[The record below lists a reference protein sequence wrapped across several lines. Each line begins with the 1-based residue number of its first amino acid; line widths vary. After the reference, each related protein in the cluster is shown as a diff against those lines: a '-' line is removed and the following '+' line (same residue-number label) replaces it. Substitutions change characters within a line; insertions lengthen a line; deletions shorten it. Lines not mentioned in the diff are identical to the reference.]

1 MSWLNGE
8 LILNGMSKKDLA
20 YAHDYIRSSVRNNGD
35 TREFSNLGDEQ
46 RPIKKMSERI
56 FDCYEDAD
64 SYLDTFNWERKYN
77 PIVAFRDVDLKNI
90 KKTKKIENL
99 ELRKEKENEKLLEY
113 YRKTDV
119 KNFKAKLITCPKC
132 ESKIN
137 KDYINNCICPLCKTD
152 LRSETTKKTIERYES
167 NIEKLEEEIKK
178 ENKKLIKKV
187 KDKAPIKYLLLFEE
201 YCG

>member
-1 MSWLNGE
+1 MFRQRCRQHCDTEQLAE
-8 LILNGMSKKDLA
+8 LTHRHTSEQHHHEDYDAKQKRRREILE
-20 YAHDYIRSSVRNNGD
+20 HDERND
-35 TREFSNLGDEQ
+35 
-46 RPIKKMSERI
+46 
-56 FDCYEDAD
+56 EDAD

-99 ELRKEKENEKLLEY
+99 ELRKENENEKLLEY
-113 YRKTDV
+113 YHKTDV
-119 KNFKAKLITCPKC
+119 KNFKAKLVTCPTC

-137 KDYINNCICPLCKTD
+137 KEYINNCTCPLCRTD

>member
-20 YAHDYIRSSVRNNGD
+20 YAHDYIRSTVRNNGD

-64 SYLDTFNWERKYN
+64 SYLDTFNWERKY
-77 PIVAFRDVDLKNI
+77 
-90 KKTKKIENL
+90 
-99 ELRKEKENEKLLEY
+99 KLLEY
-113 YRKTDV
+113 YRKTNV
-119 KNFKAKLITCPKC
+119 KNFKAKLVTCPTC

-137 KDYINNCICPLCKTD
+137 KEYINNCTCPLCRTD